1 MSSPSG
7 TPQQPSMAVEGPSL
21 LPSSESSDAALETQ
35 SDENLQPSAVPV
47 NAVIEAVHDDPP
59 DDIVDGS
66 LVGDRDLSNASTKD
80 IPLLDWIEFES
91 EYKKALTEANEV
103 EDKLVLEFEK
113 LSKTFVFWAEA
124 SAQHDNDRAWK
135 RLKTRERYVQL
146 SEQKLEEKKKHYIE
160 VVQAFQNALKLLG
173 A

>member
-7 TPQQPSMAVEGPSL
+7 TPQQSSMAVEGPSL

-35 SDENLQPSAVPV
+35 SDENLQPSAVSV

-59 DDIVDGS
+59 EGIVDGS

-113 LSKTFVFWAEA
+113 LSKVT
-124 SAQHDNDRAWK
+124 
-135 RLKTRERYVQL
+135 
-146 SEQKLEEKKKHYIE
+146 
-160 VVQAFQNALKLLG
+160 
-173 A
+173 

>member
-1 MSSPSG
+1 
-7 TPQQPSMAVEGPSL
+7 MAVEGPSL

-59 DDIVDGS
+59 EGIVDGS
-66 LVGDRDLSNASTKD
+66 LVGDRDLGNASTKD

-113 LSKTFVFWAEA
+113 LSKVT
-124 SAQHDNDRAWK
+124 
-135 RLKTRERYVQL
+135 
-146 SEQKLEEKKKHYIE
+146 
-160 VVQAFQNALKLLG
+160 
-173 A
+173 